1 MIFCEDMRTVRIV
14 STLIGGGDTQIL
26 IAIICFELS
35 PLGGSGDAKT
45 LLSCHHSR
53 CSGGGGGGGLAGS
66 QGVLK

>member
-26 IAIICFELS
+26 IAIICLNFLPSEAAGML
-35 PLGGSGDAKT
+35 K
-45 LLSCHHSR
+45 H
-53 CSGGGGGGGLAGS
+53 CSHAIILVVLEGGGGLAGS